1 LKPQQI
7 VVFKDAGA
15 EAEDVRRLVP
25 RLMINEANTAEFLK
39 IKIPTRTSF
48 PNRLCFYKRFRL
60 GSTMTSTALNSLA
73 RASSAYLRSA
83 MHQPIQWHE
92 WGAEAFAVARRENK
106 PMLLDIGAV
115 WCHWCHVM
123 DRESYDDAEI
133 AAIVNQH
140 FIAVKVDRDERPD
153 IDSRYQA
160 AVQAV
165 SGQGGW
171 PLTAFLTPDGKP
183 FYGGTYFPPSDG
195 YGRPSF
201 RRVLLSIANAY
212 AEKHGD
218 VVEQAKMVESA
229 IALSESF
236 AGRSGRV
243 SAGVIATIQESAFKM
258 FDPQHGGFGQAPKF
272 PHPSA
277 LDLLIERYAKSP
289 PYRKERDRMGHPDS
303 SESPDSSE
311 RNASL
316 RNLITTTLE
325 HMARGGVYD
334 QLAGGFHRYSVDERW
349 VVPHF
354 EKMCYDN
361 SELLKNYVHAYQ
373 ATGEEF
379 FADVARDMIRWM
391 DEWLS
396 DRQRGGFYASQDADI
411 SMDDDGDY
419 FTWTLD
425 EARGVLTKEEAEA
438 AALHYDINEVGE
450 MHHNPAKNVLYV
462 RAPVEEIARRMN
474 LAPERVRELLAT
486 AKKKMYA
493 ARLQRPTPYVDK
505 TVYVGWNSLCVSAYL
520 EAAKVLN
527 LAEARRFALKS
538 LDRVLGEAW
547 KAGSEQKNLAGEAPS
562 ATRTLLHVVSYSDP
576 KASHREV
583 PGLLDDYAFTALACL
598 DAYEATADLSYFKFA
613 RAIADAMIERFYD
626 ATSGG
631 FFDSEPVA
639 EGTSLGV
646 LATRRK
652 PLQDS
657 PTPAGNPMAAIALMR
672 LHHYTGDAAYRD
684 KAELT
689 LETFAG
695 VAEQFGIFAAT
706 YGIAVVHLVESPLQV
721 VVIAQDGDEDA
732 AGELHAAAVAA
743 FAFNKSAV
751 RLAANQAA
759 AENLPPALAATIPN
773 LPDLSRKPGSRK
785 SFAVLCSGSACQP
798 PVSDAADLRNALE
811 AALHK
816 N

>member
-1 LKPQQI
+1 
-7 VVFKDAGA
+7 
-15 EAEDVRRLVP
+15 
-25 RLMINEANTAEFLK
+25 
-39 IKIPTRTSF
+39 
-48 PNRLCFYKRFRL
+48 
-60 GSTMTSTALNSLA
+60 MTTTTLNSLA

-92 WGAEAFAVARRENK
+92 WGDEAFASAQRENK

-123 DRESYDDAEI
+123 DRESYDDAEV
-133 AAIVNQH
+133 AAIVNEH

-160 AVQAV
+160 AVSAV

-183 FYGGTYFPPSDG
+183 FYGGTYFPATDG

-201 RRVLLSIANAY
+201 KRVLTSIANAY
-212 AEKHGD
+212 KEKHGD

-229 IALSESF
+229 IAQAESF
-236 AGRSGRV
+236 AGRGGRV
-243 SAGVIATIQESAFKM
+243 SMSIIAAIQKSAFSL

-277 LDLLIERYAKSP
+277 LDLLIERYAQKVKIPTS
-289 PYRKERDRMGHPDS
+289 RAENAREMGHPREFDGSDS
-303 SESPDSSE
+303 E
-311 RNASL
+311 L
-316 RNLITTTLE
+316 RNLIVTTLE
-325 HMARGGVYD
+325 HMANGGVYD

-361 SELLKNYVHAYQ
+361 SELLKNYIHAYQ
-373 ATGEEF
+373 ATGSEF
-379 FADVARDMIRWM
+379 FADVARDIIRWM

-396 DRQRGGFYASQDADI
+396 DRERGGFYASQDADI

-425 EARGVLTKEEAEA
+425 EARAVLTEEEAQV
-438 AALHYDINEVGE
+438 AALHYDINEIGE

-462 RAPVEEIARRMN
+462 RAPIEEIGRRMS
-474 LAPERVRELLAT
+474 LSSERVRGLLDS

-505 TVYVGWNSLCVSAYL
+505 TVYVGWNSMCISAYL
-520 EAAKVLN
+520 EAAKVLH
-527 LAEARRFALKS
+527 LESARQFALRS
-538 LDRVLGEAW
+538 LDRVLAEAW
-547 KAGSEQKNLAGEAPS
+547 KPHAGKAGEGAHS
-562 ATRTLLHVVSYSDP
+562 IQSDSSRLLHVVAYSDP
-576 KASHREV
+576 EAEHREV
-583 PGLLDDYAFTALACL
+583 SGLLDDYAATALACL

-613 RAIADAMIERFYD
+613 RAIGDAMIAKFFD
-626 ATSGG
+626 AVSGG
-631 FFDSEPVA
+631 FFDAEPA
-639 EGTSLGV
+639 ADGKSLGV

-657 PTPAGNPMAAIALMR
+657 PTPAGNPMAAIALLR
-672 LHHYTGDAAYRD
+672 LHHYTGDSGYRD
-684 KAELT
+684 KAEQT

-706 YGIAVVHLVESPLQV
+706 YGIAVVHLLENPVQV
-721 VVIAQDGDEDA
+721 VVIADNMQEQTA
-732 AGELHAAAVAA
+732 ESLAAVAA
-743 FAFNKSAV
+743 APFAFTKSVLRLTTNEAV
-751 RLAANQAA
+751 AG
-759 AENLPPALAATIPN
+759 NLPPALAATIPN
-773 LPDLSRKPGSRK
+773 LPGLSSGK
-785 SFAVLCSGSACQP
+785 SFAVLCSGFACQP
-798 PVSDAADLRNALE
+798 PVTDPAELRREMESAIGT
-811 AALHK
+811 K
-816 N
+816 S

>member
-1 LKPQQI
+1 
-7 VVFKDAGA
+7 
-15 EAEDVRRLVP
+15 
-25 RLMINEANTAEFLK
+25 
-39 IKIPTRTSF
+39 
-48 PNRLCFYKRFRL
+48 
-60 GSTMTSTALNSLA
+60 MTTTTLNSLA

-92 WGAEAFAVARRENK
+92 WGEEAFASAQRENK

-123 DRESYDDAEI
+123 DRESYDDAEV
-133 AAIVNQH
+133 AAIVNEN

-160 AVQAV
+160 AISAV

-183 FYGGTYFPPSDG
+183 FYGGTYFPPNDG

-201 RRVLLSIANAY
+201 KRVLTSIASAY
-212 AEKHGD
+212 KEKHGD

-229 IALSESF
+229 IAQAESF

-243 SAGVIATIQESAFKM
+243 SGGIIAAIQKSAFSM

-277 LDLLIERYAKSP
+277 LDLLIERYARTAARASLP
-289 PYRKERDRMGHPDS
+289 RKAEGGGPHIDLADE
-303 SESPDSSE
+303 SESQ
-311 RNASL
+311 
-316 RNLITTTLE
+316 RNLIVTTLE
-325 HMARGGVYD
+325 HMANGGVYD

-373 ATGEEF
+373 ATGSEF
-379 FADVARDMIRWM
+379 FASVARDIIRWM

-396 DRQRGGFYASQDADI
+396 DRERGGFYASQDADI

-425 EARGVLTKEEAEA
+425 EARAVLTVEEVQV
-438 AALHYDINEVGE
+438 AALHYDINEIGE
-450 MHHNPAKNVLYV
+450 MHHNPAKNVLYA
-462 RAPVEEIARRMN
+462 RAPIDEIARRMG
-474 LAPERVRELLAT
+474 LSAERVRSLLDS

-493 ARLQRPTPYVDK
+493 ARLLRPTPYVDK
-505 TVYVGWNSLCVSAYL
+505 TVYVGWNSMCVSAYL
-520 EAAKVLN
+520 EAAKVLD
-527 LAEARRFALKS
+527 LAEARSFALRS
-538 LDRVLGEAW
+538 LDRVLAKAW
-547 KAGSEQKNLAGEAPS
+547 KPHAGVAGGG
-562 ATRTLLHVVSYSDP
+562 TRSTESTRLLHVVSYSDP
-576 KASHREV
+576 DAKHRQV
-583 PGLLDDYAFTALACL
+583 SGLLDDYAATVLACL

-613 RAIADAMIERFYD
+613 RAIGDAMIAGFFD
-626 ATSGG
+626 AVAGG
-631 FFDSEPVA
+631 FFDAEPAV
-639 EGTSLGV
+639 EGRSLGV
-646 LATRRK
+646 LSTRRK

-657 PTPAGNPMAAIALMR
+657 PTPAGNPMAAIALLR
-672 LHHYTGDAAYRD
+672 LHHYTGDSAYRD
-684 KAELT
+684 KAEQT

-695 VAEQFGIFAAT
+695 VAEQFGIFVAT
-706 YGIAVVHLVESPLQV
+706 YGIAVLHLLENPVQV
-721 VVIAQDGDEDA
+721 VVMADHERDERA
-732 AGELHAAAVAA
+732 KSLAAVAAAA
-743 FAFNKSAV
+743 FAFNKSVLRLTTSQAV
-751 RLAANQAA
+751 

-773 LPDLSRKPGSRK
+773 LPQLNSGE
-785 SFAVLCSGSACQP
+785 SFAVVCSGFACQP
-798 PVSDAADLRNALE
+798 PVADPGELRRELE
-811 AALHK
+811 AALQK
-816 N
+816 